1 MERYKLEN
9 SREFK
14 AAMELENALN
24 DMSWDSRKFAES
36 IIYYHRTLQQTLF
49 RSIIEVIKVMG
60 SENYG
65 YDLRNEASHNIARN
79 IVESGILDNE
89 SIPFI

>member
-36 IIYYHRTLQQTLF
+36 IIYYHRTLF

>member
-49 RSIIEVIKVMG
+49 RSVVEVIKVMG

-65 YDLRNEASHNIARN
+65 YEASHNIARN

>member
-24 DMSWDSRKFAES
+24 DISWDSRKFAES
-36 IIYYHRTLQQTLF
+36 IIYYHRTLQQT
-49 RSIIEVIKVMG
+49 
-60 SENYG
+60 
-65 YDLRNEASHNIARN
+65 LRNEASHNIARN